1 MRLLHAYPCP
11 FRVLLLFSLLSHVQL
26 FVTLWSVRQFEHS
39 LKTLPFFGIG
49 MKTDLFQSC
58 GHC

>member
-1 MRLLHAYPCP
+1 MRLLHAYPGP

-26 FVTLWSVRQFEHS
+26 FVTLWSVRQFEQS